1 MKEEKQRELLK
12 AWKNNESWV
21 IDMIKKHGKPSVE
34 KYVEFIIDASYS
46 EQKDEIM
53 WLVDN
58 ALKGNKKDVWDAI
71 TEIDQI
77 K

>member
-1 MKEEKQRELLK
+1 MSRMWRMAKRKLKTMKYKLKPRVQRRL
-12 AWKNNESWV
+12 SP
-21 IDMIKKHGKPSVE
+21 IE
-34 KYVEFIIDASYS
+34 KYAEYIIDASCS
-46 EQKDEIM
+46 EQRDEII

-58 ALKGNKKDVWDAI
+58 ALEGNKKDIWDAI

>member
-1 MKEEKQRELLK
+1 MKYKLKPRVQRRL
-12 AWKNNESWV
+12 S
-21 IDMIKKHGKPSVE
+21 PVE

-46 EQKDEIM
+46 EQRDEIM

-58 ALKGNKKDVWDAI
+58 ALEGNKKDVWDAI

>member
-1 MKEEKQRELLK
+1 MKYKLKPRVQRRL
-12 AWKNNESWV
+12 S
-21 IDMIKKHGKPSVE
+21 PVE

>member
-1 MKEEKQRELLK
+1 MILNKTMKYKLKPRVQRRL
-12 AWKNNESWV
+12 S
-21 IDMIKKHGKPSVE
+21 PVE

-46 EQKDEIM
+46 EQRDEIM

>member
-1 MKEEKQRELLK
+1 MKYKLKPRVQRRL
-12 AWKNNESWV
+12 S
-21 IDMIKKHGKPSVE
+21 PVE
-34 KYVEFIIDASYS
+34 KYAEYIIDASCS
-46 EQKDEIM
+46 EQRDEIM

-58 ALKGNKKDVWDAI
+58 ALKGNKKDIWDAI

>member
-1 MKEEKQRELLK
+1 MKYKLKPRVQRRL
-12 AWKNNESWV
+12 S
-21 IDMIKKHGKPSVE
+21 PVE

-46 EQKDEIM
+46 EQRDEIM

>member
-1 MKEEKQRELLK
+1 MKYKLKPRVQRRL
-12 AWKNNESWV
+12 SP
-21 IDMIKKHGKPSVE
+21 IE

>member
-1 MKEEKQRELLK
+1 MKYKLKPRVQRRL
-12 AWKNNESWV
+12 S
-21 IDMIKKHGKPSVE
+21 PVE

-46 EQKDEIM
+46 EQRDEIM

-58 ALKGNKKDVWDAI
+58 ALQGNKKDIWDAI

>member
-1 MKEEKQRELLK
+1 MKYKLKPKVQRRL
-12 AWKNNESWV
+12 S
-21 IDMIKKHGKPSVE
+21 PTE
-34 KYVEFIIDASYS
+34 KYVEYIIDASYS
-46 EQKDEIM
+46 EQRDEIM

-58 ALKGNKKDVWDAI
+58 ALKGNKKDIWDAI

>member
-1 MKEEKQRELLK
+1 MKYKLKPRVQRRL
-12 AWKNNESWV
+12 S
-21 IDMIKKHGKPSVE
+21 PVE

-46 EQKDEIM
+46 EQRDEIM

-58 ALKGNKKDVWDAI
+58 ALQGNKKDIWDAI
-71 TEIDQI
+71 NEIDQI

>member
-1 MKEEKQRELLK
+1 MILNKTMKYKLKPRVQRRL
-12 AWKNNESWV
+12 S
-21 IDMIKKHGKPSVE
+21 PVE

-46 EQKDEIM
+46 EQRDEIM
-53 WLVDN
+53 WLGDN

>member
-1 MKEEKQRELLK
+1 MKYKLKPRVQRRL
-12 AWKNNESWV
+12 S
-21 IDMIKKHGKPSVE
+21 PVE
-34 KYVEFIIDASYS
+34 KYVEYIIDASYS
-46 EQKDEIM
+46 EQRDEIM